1 MNNLGARL
9 EAAIELLKSCEN
21 TDIFADIGSDHA
33 FFAIEAK
40 KRNICKTAIASDINK
55 LPLEKGR
62 ENAEMQNMD
71 IEFVLSDGFD
81 GLEDKGLTCAAV
93 CGMGGELIAKMLI
106 RSNIAKKC
114 SLILQP
120 MSAQE
125 ELRRALWENGFE
137 IQKEIFVYESK
148 KPYTIMQARF
158 TGSNTGYSF
167 CDLFLGKERENS
179 FEYSKYCEKIRNA
192 AEKRRLGAIAR
203 GESTDDIDMLIRE
216 CQAHI
221 TSF

>member
-1 MNNLGARL
+1 MSNLGARL
-9 EAAIELLKSCEN
+9 ETAIDLLKTCEN
-21 TDIFADIGSDHA
+21 TDCFADIGSDHA
-33 FFAIEAK
+33 FFAIEAI
-40 KRNICKTAIASDINK
+40 KRGICKKAIAADINK

-62 ENAEMQNMD
+62 ENSLMQGVE

-81 GLEDKGLTCAAV
+81 GLENHPLTCAAV

-125 ELRRALWENGFE
+125 ELRKALWENGFE
-137 IQKEIFVYESK
+137 INKEIFVYESK
-148 KPYTIMQARF
+148 KPYTVMQVKF
-158 TGSNTGYSF
+158 TGQNTRYNY
-167 CDLFLGKERENS
+167 CDLFLGKERKDSEE
-179 FEYSKYCEKIRNA
+179 FSKYCEKIKNA
-192 AEKRRLGAIAR
+192 AEKRRLGLIAR
-203 GESTDDIDMLIRE
+203 GESTENTDRLLEE
-216 CQAHI
+216 CQEHI